1 MSNTDSPGTD
11 EIIAPPKRSIA
22 PFVIIG
28 IVVVALIAGLTT
40 YFVLRG
46 KTNTDTKP
54 VVIGVVGASDPY
66 WATFKQAASDAGI
79 AVEIKDFTDYSL
91 VNPALVNKDI
101 DLNQFQHIIFLAQYI
116 HDSGNQ
122 LTPIGATAIYPLG
135 LYSKKYKS
143 VADIPAGATVTVP
156 NDQTNQARA
165 LLVLQSAGLL
175 KLKDGG
181 TILSDLTDIDT
192 AASKVK
198 VTAMDANLTPS
209 SLSDAAA
216 AVINNDFLQ
225 NAGLTYDDAIAKDD
239 PSDPN
244 ALPYVNIWVSR
255 PEDANNPTYQ
265 KLVTIYQT
273 TKAVTD
279 GVLAKSGGTA
289 ILMTTPAA
297 DLQASLNKVLS
308 DMGK

>member
-1 MSNTDSPGTD
+1 MSDNTNTDVV
-11 EIIAPPKRSIA
+11 APPKRSIL

-28 IVVVALIAGLTT
+28 VIVVALIAGLTS
-40 YFVLRG
+40 FFALRG
-46 KTNTDTKP
+46 KNDTSKP
-54 VVIGVVGASDPY
+54 ITIGVVGASNPY
-66 WATFKQAASDAGI
+66 WATFKQAAADAGI
-79 AVEIKDFTDYSL
+79 NVDIKDFTDYSL
-91 VNPALVNKDI
+91 VNPALTNGDI
-101 DLNQFQHIIFLAQYI
+101 DLNQFQHIIYLAQYI

-135 LYSKKYKS
+135 LYSKKYAS
-143 VADIPAGATVTVP
+143 VAEIPDGSTVTVP

-165 LLVLQSAGLL
+165 LLVLQSAGLV

-181 TILSDLTDIDT
+181 TILSDLTDIDE
-192 AASKVK
+192 ANSKVK
-198 VTAMDANLTPS
+198 VMAMDANLTPS

-216 AVINNDFLQ
+216 AIINNDFLVD
-225 NAGLTYDDAIAKDD
+225 AGLTYSDAIAKDD

-255 PEDANNPTYQ
+255 PADANNPTYL
-265 KLVTIYQT
+265 KLVDIYQN

-279 GVLAKSGGTA
+279 GVLDKSGGTA

-297 DLQASLNKVLS
+297 DLQASLAKVLA
-308 DMGK
+308 DMG